1 MAASVSSL
9 DADMRNLRLARYT
22 PAAAQEVLT
31 WIQETLGTQLPAGD
45 LLETLKDGVLLCQLA
60 NLALP
65 PPGIKFK
72 KSQMPFIQMENIS
85 HFLRACEMPPLN
97 MPAHDRFLTVDL
109 FEAKD
114 PAQVLQ
120 CLGAFSRVAHAV
132 RPERFRTTIGP
143 SRRGGGVVSPTNTGG
158 NRGWRASTYG
168 RAPSPT
174 KNHPSASSAMPS
186 VSRAMSPALTG
197 GSTGSQG
204 SNAAKS
210 PGPTSS
216 WSSRKDEGM
225 TSPAWNIHQY
235 GYMGGASQGNQ
246 GISFG
251 ARRQITNQG
260 PAVPS
265 LADKE
270 RKRKVKVE
278 EEERSRVEA
287 EERRRV
293 EEERE
298 RVDEE
303 RRWED
308 ETRRQREEERRRVEE
323 QKRQWE
329 EQERRWQ
336 AEEEV
341 RRKEAAEMQK
351 SMKKLPER
359 PRVSSS
365 SILRGQSLSQYQKE
379 LAGAGTQDGSV
390 EETPEMR
397 RVRELEKQLEEAR
410 ERERQYQAE
419 REERLRNGGERSR
432 PSTAQTERPQSSRES
447 EASWV
452 GDEREVLRQ
461 AWQQSDR
468 DGTPAKSAAPGAKR
482 PLPMPEEVEE
492 ASPPPRLPSRTL
504 PQPAAVD
511 EEDDDEA
518 PRVPSRTLPRPTVVE
533 EQHEDEHE
541 EDDDEP
547 PSLPTRSLQQADSL
561 SSIHRFDGN
570 GIGEGAPTSS
580 PLGSANRPLPTPD
593 KEYAAYV
600 SPSKPRVASRT
611 EHFLAANNAPSETRP
626 RVSSSRE
633 AGDSSA
639 EQAADRDRRVA
650 SQAKTKA
657 GGWASKSLLE
667 REMERERERQREW
680 EVDQKGLADK
690 KGVAGGDGIGGIG
703 GGGGAEG
710 VGGRWDVN
718 QFTGYAGG
726 DGMNK
731 GSSTG
736 SGIDFGGRRQIIGPR
751 GMKK

>member
-31 WIQETLGTQLPAGD
+31 WIQETLGTQLPPSD
-45 LLETLKDGVLLCQLA
+45 LLETLKDGVILCQLA

-72 KSQMPFIQMENIS
+72 TSQMPFIQMENIS

-120 CLGAFSRVAHAV
+120 CLGAYSRQAHVV

-143 SRRGGGVVSPTNTGG
+143 SKRGGGVVSPTNTGG
-158 NRGWRASTYG
+158 NGGWRASTYG

-186 VSRAMSPALTG
+186 ASRAMSPALTG

-251 ARRQITNQG
+251 ARRQITSQG

-278 EEERSRVEA
+278 EEERERVEA

-308 ETRRQREEERRRVEE
+308 ETRRQREEERRRVDE

-351 SMKKLPER
+351 FVKKLPER

-461 AWQQSDR
+461 AWQQSSR
-468 DGTPAKSAAPGAKR
+468 DGTPAKPAAPGAKR

-504 PQPAAVD
+504 PQPATVD
-511 EEDDDEA
+511 EEAEDEA
-518 PRVPSRTLPRPTVVE
+518 PRVPSRSLPQPTVVD
-533 EQHEDEHE
+533 EQHE

-561 SSIHRFDGN
+561 SSVHRFDGN
-570 GIGEGAPTSS
+570 GEGAPTSS

-600 SPSKPRVASRT
+600 SPTKPRVVSRT
-611 EHFLAANNAPSETRP
+611 EQFLAANSAPVENRP

-639 EQAADRDRRVA
+639 EQAADRDRRLA
-650 SQAKTKA
+650 SQTKTKA

-667 REMERERERQREW
+667 REMEGERERQREW
-680 EVDQKGLADK
+680 EVDQKGLAEK
-690 KGVAGGDGIGGIG
+690 NSGGGGDGNGKVG

-718 QFTGYAGG
+718 QYTGYAGG

>member
-31 WIQETLGTQLPAGD
+31 WIESTLGLQLPPGD
-45 LLETLKDGVLLCQLA
+45 LLETLRDGVLLCQLA
-60 NLALP
+60 NLVLP

-120 CLGAFSRVAHAV
+120 CLGAFSRQAHAV
-132 RPERFRTTIGP
+132 KPERFRTTIGP
-143 SRRGGGVVSPTNTGG
+143 SKRGGGVVSPANTGG
-158 NRGWRASTYG
+158 NGGWRASTYG

-186 VSRAMSPALTG
+186 ASRAMSPALTG

-210 PGPTSS
+210 LGPTSS

-246 GISFG
+246 GVSFG
-251 ARRQITNQG
+251 ARRQITSQG

-287 EERRRV
+287 EEKRRV
-293 EEERE
+293 GEERE
-298 RVDEE
+298 RVEEE

-308 ETRRQREEERRRVEE
+308 ETKRQREEERRRVEE

-351 SMKKLPER
+351 SVKKLPER

-397 RVRELEKQLEEAR
+397 RVRELEKQLEDAR
-410 ERERQYQAE
+410 ERERQYQVE

-461 AWQQSDR
+461 AWQQSSR
-468 DGTPAKSAAPGAKR
+468 DGTPAKAAAPGAKR

-511 EEDDDEA
+511 EEEEDDEP
-518 PRVPSRTLPRPTVVE
+518 PRVSSRSLPQPTVVD
-533 EQHEDEHE
+533 EQHE
-541 EDDDEP
+541 EDDEA

-570 GIGEGAPTSS
+570 GNGEGAPTSS

-600 SPSKPRVASRT
+600 SPTKPRVVSRT
-611 EHFLAANNAPSETRP
+611 EQFLAANSAPSETRP

-639 EQAADRDRRVA
+639 EQAADRDRRLA

-690 KGVAGGDGIGGIG
+690 KGVAAGIGDGKVG

>member
-22 PAAAQEVLT
+22 PAAAAEVLT
-31 WIQETLGTQLPAGD
+31 WIQETLGTQLPPGD

-72 KSQMPFIQMENIS
+72 RSQMPFIQMENIS

-120 CLGAFSRVAHAV
+120 CLGAFSRVAHVV

-143 SRRGGGVVSPTNTGG
+143 SKRGGGGVVSPTNTGG
-158 NRGWRASTYG
+158 NGGWRASTYG

-186 VSRAMSPALTG
+186 ASRAMSPALTG

-251 ARRQITNQG
+251 ARRQITSQG

-278 EEERSRVEA
+278 EEERVRVEA

-329 EQERRWQ
+329 EQERRWRD
-336 AEEEV
+336 EEEV

-351 SMKKLPER
+351 SIKKLPER
-359 PRVSSS
+359 PR
-365 SILRGQSLSQYQKE
+365 SLSQYQKE

-390 EETPEMR
+390 EETPEQK

-461 AWQQSDR
+461 AWQQSSR
-468 DGTPAKSAAPGAKR
+468 DGTPAKPAAPGAKR

-511 EEDDDEA
+511 EEEEDEP
-518 PRVPSRTLPRPTVVE
+518 PRVPSRSLPQPTVVE
-533 EQHEDEHE
+533 EQHEDEHD

-570 GIGEGAPTSS
+570 GEAPTSS

-600 SPSKPRVASRT
+600 SPSKPRVVSRT
-611 EHFLAANNAPSETRP
+611 EQFLAANSAPVENRP

-639 EQAADRDRRVA
+639 EQGVDRDRRVA

-667 REMERERERQREW
+667 REMERERERQKEW

-690 KGVAGGDGIGGIG
+690 KGSGGGGGGDGNGNGKV
-703 GGGGAEG
+703 GGGAEG